1 MSPRL
6 TTRGD
11 MFAVDCR
18 PLLHHMA
25 EVAMYYDLDP
35 VIVTIRPSAKEF
47 DIRLSVEPVATPP
60 DPRADERMIAFAF
73 LSGACAA
80 IATAAMVAGFL
91 MVFRQQPLGAAAML
105 ALYVAAAWASG
116 FLFSKSKNGRAV

>member
-6 TTRGD
+6 ETRGD

-35 VIVTIRPSAKEF
+35 VVVTIRPSAKAF
-47 DIRLSVEPVATPP
+47 DIRLSVEPPP
-60 DPRADERMIAFAF
+60 DPRADERMIALAF

-80 IATAAMVAGFL
+80 IAIAAMVAGFL
-91 MVFRQQPLGAAAML
+91 MMFRQEPWGALAML
-105 ALYVAAAWASG
+105 IVYIASAFASG
-116 FLFSKSKNGRAV
+116 FLFSKSQYGRAL